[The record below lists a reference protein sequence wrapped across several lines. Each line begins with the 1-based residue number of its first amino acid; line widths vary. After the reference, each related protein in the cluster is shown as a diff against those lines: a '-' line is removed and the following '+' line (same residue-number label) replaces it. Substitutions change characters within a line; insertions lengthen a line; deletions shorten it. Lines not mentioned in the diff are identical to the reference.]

1 MAAFPVISKQVWLLV
16 LSNNKDETEWNSQM
30 ISVCRQGC
38 SSVSWCPF
46 RPSSSEGV
54 TLLRVAVGGGDN
66 CIYILRYFI
75 VIIIDG

>member
-1 MAAFPVISKQVWLLV
+1 
-16 LSNNKDETEWNSQM
+16 M

-54 TLLRVAVGGGDN
+54 NLLRVAVGGGDN
-66 CIYILRYFI
+66 CIYILRYFMMML
-75 VIIIDG
+75 VEV